1 MPQVVIINCILVQ
14 KVEGEREVYG
24 LKLFEKRGAP
34 HPWNICNVIMYMS
47 HESLKLYQHSHSDKL
62 HQDIPILTQVI
73 SCTDRQNSTRLII
86 LMMLIHTY
94 KHVQY
99 LLV

>member
-24 LKLFEKRGAP
+24 LKILEKRGAP
-34 HPWNICNVIMYMS
+34 HPWMFIVHIS
-47 HESLKLYQHSHSDKL
+47 RITKLYQHSHSEQF

-73 SCTDRQNSTRLII
+73 SSTDRQNSTRLIS

-94 KHVQY
+94 KYVQY